1 MAVNAPST
9 RDTAVVL
16 YACAPA
22 STSWCWWQRLVRL
35 CAGVDELVL
44 VTGLSVGAPG
54 YGPLPMLQ
62 PMDIATTQRT
72 ARLLRGKVDLG

>member
-1 MAVNAPST
+1 MSPCRTNQRFISCTIISPN
-9 RDTAVVL
+9 R
-16 YACAPA
+16 
-22 STSWCWWQRLVRL
+22 WQRLVRL

-44 VTGLSVGAPG
+44 VAGLSVGAPG